1 MLIQFLKIFWHML
14 LCPNMFSVLEK
25 FPTVFRPL
33 YSLFCMIYLYTDFSL
48 RVILDLLDLIIQY
61 HLSLAFSQYFC
72 LFHITQF
79 VSCIDF
85 LISFNYLIFFHWSI
99 FWVVWALLQ
108 LFYQFSI
115 FFFFLQFLSGCC
127 YWGLS
132 LYEDRMSYFWKK
144 HVILDF
150 MLFCFLCSD
159 LYNRNLGTLYFS
171 ALVDRRILDVWP

>member
-14 LCPNMFSVLEK
+14 LCPNMFSVSEK

-33 YSLFCMIYLYTDFSL
+33 YSLFCMIYFYTDFSL

-72 LFHITQF
+72 LFHITLF
-79 VSCIDF
+79 ISCIDF
-85 LISFNYLIFFHWSI
+85 LISFNYLTLFPWTI

-115 FFFFLQFLSGCC
+115 FCIFFRLLLLGFIIIGRQDELFLEETC
-127 YWGLS
+127 YPGFHVVLFS
-132 LYEDRMSYFWKK
+132 LQWL
-144 HVILDF
+144 I
-150 MLFCFLCSD
+150 
-159 LYNRNLGTLYFS
+159 
-171 ALVDRRILDVWP
+171 